1 MSAHPPYFA
10 NAEVLSLDPETV
22 DCSGKRIG
30 LFYPAKA
37 AALGAL
43 IAEHG
48 QNEPIKVVRNK
59 AGRTRPWRLVAG
71 LHRLEGI
78 RQSGVAS
85 VYAIEVLGDE
95 AYLDQVQASEN
106 MHRRELEP
114 IERAMFVQAVADA
127 ARVRVLA
134 EHGVSNHQ
142 ALGAKARQ
150 NKVQYSDEQ
159 KADELARLACDNL
172 SRAYGWNA
180 EVSEALGMGKRD
192 IQRSMRIYRCIVEP
206 FPEHLD
212 ALKDHPV
219 AKAADSLLKIAAL
232 GDVKLRR
239 RVIEALVAGEQS
251 LLDAMVKAG
260 VAKEEQPRS
269 AYDKFS
275 GQMLDAWARLG
286 TADKRRVIPALV
298 RNIPEGMQDEF
309 IAEIERQRAE
319 NAADGTQPQ

>member
-43 IAEHG
+43 IAKHG

-59 AGRTRPWRLVAG
+59 AGRARPWRLVAG

-78 RQSGVAS
+78 RQAGVAS

-134 EHGVSNHQ
+134 EHGVSNQH
-142 ALGAKARQ
+142 ALAGKARQ
-150 NKVQYSDEQ
+150 NKVQYSDAE
-159 KADELARLACDNL
+159 KAEEMAEAAVDNL
-172 SRAYGWNA
+172 SIAYGWKA
-180 EVSEALGMGKRD
+180 ETAAALGLGPKD

-219 AKAADSLLKIAAL
+219 AKVADSLLKIAAIK
-232 GDVKLRR
+232 DVKLRR
-239 RVIEALVAGEQS
+239 KVVEVLIAGPAD
-251 LLDAMVKAG
+251 LGLAMQMAG
-260 VAKEEQPRS
+260 VTDAKVAPEPYQ
-269 AYDKFS
+269 KFS
-275 GQMLDAWARLG
+275 SQILGGWQRLP
-286 TADKRRVIPALV
+286 TADKRRF
-298 RNIPEGMQDEF
+298 IPELVAAIPPGMRTLFREELDRLEET
-309 IAEIERQRAE
+309 A
-319 NAADGTQPQ
+319 